1 MKKEL
6 IRKEFFKL
14 KIKGHSYSQ
23 CRKILFTKCDYEVD
37 IRTLKRW
44 IKRLDLDNNW
54 DLSDRSRKP
63 KKMRYKI
70 NDDIK
75 EKIIRIRNKTGWGPI
90 KINYSVREVSIS
102 TIKRFLKEK
111 RLVAK
116 VERKKKRN
124 KYVRWQ
130 RKRPNSLW
138 QIDHS
143 VKKVDGK
150 WLISIE
156 DDCGRYSLGLF
167 AVNRVTTEVVTQIL
181 EILIRKYG
189 KPREILSDNGS
200 AYGSKS
206 KNSKFDRWC
215 KRQGIKHIRSAVH
228 SPTTC
233 GKIERLFQTYKRERH
248 YCNHDLEL
256 FRYRYNHQRA
266 HESLDNKTPSKIYN
280 DFNQYF
286 HWNSR

>member
-14 KIKGHSYSQ
+14 KLKGHSYNQS
-23 CRKILFTKCDYEVD
+23 RKILFTKHNYEVD

-44 IKRLDLDNNW
+44 IKRLDEEDNW

-63 KKMRYKI
+63 NKIYYKI
-70 NDDIK
+70 DENIK
-75 EKIIRIRNKTGWGPI
+75 EKIIKIRDKTGWGG
-90 KINYSVREVSIS
+90 KKLNYSIREISSS
-102 TIKRFLKEK
+102 TIERFLHERGLTISPK
-111 RLVAK
+111 
-116 VERKKKRN
+116 RKKKRN
-124 KYVRWQ
+124 KYIRWE

-150 WLISIE
+150 WLISVE

-167 AVNRVTTEVVTQIL
+167 AVNRVTTEVVIRIL
-181 EILIRKYG
+181 EYLIKKYG

-206 KNSKFDRWC
+206 KHSKFDRWC
-215 KRQGIKHIRSAVH
+215 NRQGIKHIRSAVH

-233 GKIERLFQTYKRERH
+233 GKIERLFQTYKKERH

-256 FRYRYNHQRA
+256 FRYRYNHQRS
-266 HESLDNKTPSKIYN
+266 HESLDNKTPSEIYH

-286 HWNSR
+286 RW

>member
-23 CRKILFTKCDYEVD
+23 CKKILFTKHNYEVD
-37 IRTLKRW
+37 IRTLMRW
-44 IKRLDLDNNW
+44 IKKLDEDENW
-54 DLSDRSRKP
+54 NLSDKSKRP
-63 KKMRYKI
+63 KTIHYKI
-70 NDDIK
+70 NKDIK
-75 EKIIRIRNKTGWGPI
+75 KKIINVREKTGWGG
-90 KINYSVREVSIS
+90 KKLNYSIKEVSIS
-102 TIKRFLKEK
+102 TIERFLNQEGLTAPTK
-111 RLVAK
+111 
-116 VERKKKRN
+116 RKKKRN
-124 KYVRWQ
+124 NYVRWQ
-130 RKRPNSLW
+130 RKHPNSLW

-167 AVNRVTTEVVTQIL
+167 AVNRVTTQVVIQIL
-181 EILIRKYG
+181 EKLIQKYG
-189 KPREILSDNGS
+189 SPREILSDNGS

-215 KRQGIKHIRSAVH
+215 KRQRIKHIRSAVH

-248 YCNHDLEL
+248 FCNHDLEL
-256 FRYRYNHQRA
+256 FRYRYNHQRS
-266 HESLDNKTPSKIYN
+266 HESLDNKTPSEIYN

-286 HWNSR
+286 RW